1 MSLFSRS
8 WATPQIFSA
17 SPTVITD
24 RSNTSIRPLTL
35 RLSFCV
41 CLRTRSA
48 SPSPS
53 LSLSH
58 QLNLQERMNVSTLGW
73 FQWSWGVIFFNAAM
87 LLFIFV
93 IHSFS
98 ITWFIR
104 FLSFS
109 QLVIFEKWFSTSLPP
124 ASCQKWRNVVFLT
137 LSKLLG
143 FYWVIGFLLSYWVS
157 IQTWTLK
164 HPANFPQPSVYPD
177 GAWLPFNT
185 LWILS
190 GLVLWWICRILRSI
204 DWWFDSDFHIKW
216 LLRGQSVNN
225 LHPAPPSQY
234 PRLYRDI
241 CFPPWH
247 GVARG

>member
-58 QLNLQERMNVSTLGW
+58 QLNLEERMNVSTLGW

-109 QLVIFEKWFSTSLPP
+109 QLVIFKKWFSTSLPP

-143 FYWVIGFLLSYWVS
+143 FYWAIGFLSRLGPWSTLLIFLS
-157 IQTWTLK
+157 
-164 HPANFPQPSVYPD
+164 
-177 GAWLPFNT
+177 
-185 LWILS
+185 
-190 GLVLWWICRILRSI
+190 
-204 DWWFDSDFHIKW
+204 
-216 LLRGQSVNN
+216 
-225 LHPAPPSQY
+225 
-234 PRLYRDI
+234 RLYIQMERD
-241 CFPPWH
+241 CPLTPSEYWAGRFC
-247 GVARG
+247 GGSVVF